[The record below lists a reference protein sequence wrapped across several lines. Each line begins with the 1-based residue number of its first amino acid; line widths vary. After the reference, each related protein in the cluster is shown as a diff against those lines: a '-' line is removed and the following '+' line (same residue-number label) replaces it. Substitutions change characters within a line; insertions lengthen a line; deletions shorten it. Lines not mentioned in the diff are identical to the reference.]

1 RRSTRRS
8 SRPGGAACSVRAR
21 GRWARCSRSWITSRR
36 SAPRSTRSIATSF
49 AKSSSS
55 GAPRRGRTGC
65 APARPSACTGTI
77 SSSDFR
83 LPAPRFPPSIGAPRL
98 QNTAPASQGEFG
110 MRRKKRST
118 IEDMMEEERP
128 RERLL
133 ESGPGVLTDADLVA
147 VLFGTG
153 GPGEGVLELS
163 ARVTAALPLRQLHRV
178 PVEELLQVKGMG
190 HARAAQLLAAA
201 ELGRRLWP
209 DGDAAALVRGPETVF
224 DLTRDIRGA
233 NREHFVGFYL
243 NSRNQ
248 VLRREII
255 SIGSL
260 NASIVHPRAGGF
272 RRGAGEAGRGARI
285 LRARGGHGEAGGC
298 ARSGAARG
306 AGRGA
311 RVDRA
316 RGARIRA
323 TLPGAR
329 CGAGSSER
337 QGSRRP
343 WASPFG

>member
-1 RRSTRRS
+1 
-8 SRPGGAACSVRAR
+8 
-21 GRWARCSRSWITSRR
+21 
-36 SAPRSTRSIATSF
+36 
-49 AKSSSS
+49 
-55 GAPRRGRTGC
+55 
-65 APARPSACTGTI
+65 
-77 SSSDFR
+77 
-83 LPAPRFPPSIGAPRL
+83 
-98 QNTAPASQGEFG
+98 

-153 GPGEGVLELS
+153 GPGAGVLELS

-178 PVEELLQVKGMG
+178 PVEELLLVKGLG

-260 NASIVHPRAGGF
+260 NASIVHPREVYQPAIAVSAASLILAHNHPSGDPTPSEEDLAIT
-272 RRGAGEAGRGARI
+272 RRLVEAGRI
-285 LRARGGHGEAGGC
+285 LGIDILDHVVVAKDAY
-298 ARSGAARG
+298 ASFK
-306 AGRGA
+306 
-311 RVDRA
+311 
-316 RGARIRA
+316 
-323 TLPGAR
+323 
-329 CGAGSSER
+329 ER
-337 QGSRRP
+337 KLLH
-343 WASPFG
+343 A

>member
-1 RRSTRRS
+1 
-8 SRPGGAACSVRAR
+8 
-21 GRWARCSRSWITSRR
+21 
-36 SAPRSTRSIATSF
+36 
-49 AKSSSS
+49 
-55 GAPRRGRTGC
+55 
-65 APARPSACTGTI
+65 
-77 SSSDFR
+77 
-83 LPAPRFPPSIGAPRL
+83 
-98 QNTAPASQGEFG
+98 

-163 ARVTAALPLRQLHRV
+163 ERVTAALPLRQLHRV
-178 PVEELLQVKGMG
+178 PVEELLLVKGLG

-260 NASIVHPRAGGF
+260 NASIVHPREVYQPAIAVSAASLILAHNHPSGDPTPSEEDLAIT
-272 RRGAGEAGRGARI
+272 RRLVEAGRI
-285 LRARGGHGEAGGC
+285 LGIDILDHVVVAKDAY
-298 ARSGAARG
+298 ASFK
-306 AGRGA
+306 
-311 RVDRA
+311 
-316 RGARIRA
+316 
-323 TLPGAR
+323 
-329 CGAGSSER
+329 ER
-337 QGSRRP
+337 KLLH
-343 WASPFG
+343 A